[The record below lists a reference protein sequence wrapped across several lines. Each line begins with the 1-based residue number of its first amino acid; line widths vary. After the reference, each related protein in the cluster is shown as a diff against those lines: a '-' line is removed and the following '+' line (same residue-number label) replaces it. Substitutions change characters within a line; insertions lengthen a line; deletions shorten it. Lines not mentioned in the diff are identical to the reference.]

1 MLFAPAGTPAAVVDQ
16 LAKLVQE
23 WVTESPKVR
32 AVRETLAADDP
43 PLVGSALSQFI
54 ARSWPTY
61 RRLTREMGIQ
71 AD

>member
-1 MLFAPAGTPAAVVDQ
+1 
-16 LAKLVQE
+16 
-23 WVTESPKVR
+23 
-32 AVRETLAADDP
+32 LAADDP